1 MYLTLDAGPVDGQSS
16 SFPTGTMTRRVRSK
30 NEDRPAPKFLLVFGS
45 ARSGTSWIGKVFDS
59 HPLTLYKH
67 EPDRLFRDVPMA
79 PRPNDA
85 EKFAPAILKFFS
97 ELPLLTQTHVAGSLP
112 VFAKKYRSWLGMQV
126 HRGTVLCAVAA
137 DSSRYVR
144 FPILRCAREDNPK
157 IRVVWKSIDSLG
169 RLGLILRVVEDCR
182 AIWITRHPCACI
194 SSTLRGEAQKNFSS
208 PVAASEDFGIM
219 KMFLE
224 AASNNR
230 GISLEHLRAAH
241 PVERMAWIWV
251 LTNEKAFQ
259 ETAKSDRCMQMRYE
273 DVCTDPVGKSQEMFS
288 FSRLPW
294 AKETATFIEASTLRV
309 APSRFDRLTQG
320 SSRFYGIFR
329 DPVGAAN
336 KWKSEMKSEHIERVY
351 RVLRQSDLIRLYPE
365 T

>member
-1 MYLTLDAGPVDGQSS
+1 
-16 SFPTGTMTRRVRSK
+16 MTTRVRSQ
-30 NEDRPAPKFLLVFGS
+30 NEDGPHPKFLLVFGS

-67 EPDRLFRDVPMA
+67 EPDRFFRALPMA
-79 PRPNDA
+79 PRLNDA
-85 EKFAPAILKFFS
+85 EKFAPAILRFFS
-97 ELPLLTQTHVAGSLP
+97 QLPLLTQTHVAGSLP

-137 DSSRYVR
+137 DSSRYVK
-144 FPILRCAREDNPK
+144 FPIFRCAREDSPE

-182 AIWITRHPCACI
+182 AILITRHPCACI

-208 PVAASEDFGIM
+208 PVAASEDYGIM
-219 KMFLE
+219 RMFLE

-230 GISLEHLRAAH
+230 GISLDHLRAAH

-251 LTNEKAFQ
+251 LTNEKAVQ
-259 ETAKSDRCMQMRYE
+259 ETAKSDRCMQVRYE
-273 DVCTDPVGKSQEMFS
+273 DVCTDPIGKSREMFS
-288 FSRLPW
+288 FSGLPW
-294 AKETATFIEASTLRV
+294 VRETSTFIEASTLRV
-309 APSRFDRLTQG
+309 PPSGFDRITQG
-320 SSRFYGIFR
+320 SSRFYGVFR
-329 DPVGAAN
+329 DPIGAAN
-336 KWKSEMKSEHIERVY
+336 KWKSEMKAKDIERVY
-351 RVLRQSDLIRLYPE
+351 RVLRQSDLIHLYPE